1 MADPDSILE
10 MVELCETKVLDL
22 LLAEAGLEAV
32 NVWFQ
37 GEPGPVPTRAF
48 PIGTLFI
55 ENSGEATGEDG
66 YGQSTGMRYYRM
78 DGYASVDVIH
88 RDAPDLG
95 RQLASGARK
104 VVVPSYV
111 DARALLKFVVNT
123 FLQWGGVDGHR
134 IEEDPVVSADG
145 KAETVGLVIGDMRWG
160 MARRRDNVSNHAA
173 LDFRIY
179 VRVLDF

>member
-1 MADPDSILE
+1 MADPDSIIDMPELVENKVIDKMLLE
-10 MVELCETKVLDL
+10 DG
-22 LLAEAGLEAV
+22 LAGV
-32 NVWFQ
+32 NVWFK
-37 GEPGPVPTRAF
+37 GEPGPVPTKAY
-48 PIGTLFI
+48 PIGTIFS
-55 ENSGEATGEDG
+55 EMTGEARGEDG
-66 YGQSTGMRYYRM
+66 YGQSTGMRYYRI

-95 RQLASGARK
+95 AQLAAGARK
-104 VVVPSYV
+104 IEVPSYNE
-111 DARALLKFVVNT
+111 ARALLKFVVNA
-123 FLQWGGVDGHR
+123 FLQWGGIDGHR

-145 KAETVGLVIGDMRWG
+145 KAETVGLVLGDMRWG